1 LFDNFQQALHDND
14 TLPLAPRELQLRK
27 PKILDCGYGTGGWIE
42 DLLNSDLFEFDE
54 ENDVSNKVSV
64 TRRPV
69 PESESC
75 DGEPDP
81 KALEIR

>member
-1 LFDNFQQALHDND
+1 
-14 TLPLAPRELQLRK
+14 
-27 PKILDCGYGTGGWIE
+27 
-42 DLLNSDLFEFDE
+42 LLNSDLFEFDE

-81 KALEIR
+81 KALEVR